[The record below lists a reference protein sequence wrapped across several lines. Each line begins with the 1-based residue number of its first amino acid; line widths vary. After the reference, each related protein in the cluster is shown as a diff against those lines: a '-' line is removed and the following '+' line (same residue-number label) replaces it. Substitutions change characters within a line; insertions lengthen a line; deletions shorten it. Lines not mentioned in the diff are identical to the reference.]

1 MKSDPTA
8 SDRDDQLA
16 RLLAQMTD
24 DAQRGLPVDID
35 RICREHPD
43 LSGEL
48 RELWG
53 AVMVAEAIGSG
64 SQTAADETDSAHDNA
79 ALSFELPCRFG
90 DYTLLAEVGRGGM
103 GVVYRARQISLN
115 REVAVKMI
123 LRGQLASDV
132 DRERFRA
139 EAEAAA
145 GLHHP
150 GIVPVYE
157 VGDIDDH
164 PFFSMKLVNG
174 RTLSQ
179 RLAEGLMLPR
189 EAAEILAAVAT
200 AVHFAHRQGVLHRD
214 LKPSNILIDQ
224 QGDPHVMDFGL
235 AKQTLATANSLTHS
249 GAILGTPSYM
259 SPEQAAGG
267 REPVGPGSDVFS
279 LGTILYQTLTG
290 RPPFQAASPVDTIL
304 MLRDQDVVPPRIV
317 NPRADRVLEIIA
329 LRCLQKPVKLRYD
342 TARALAEDLEA
353 YLNDEPIAASRGR
366 FADVVAGLFRE
377 THHATILEHWGLL
390 WMWHSL
396 VLFIACALT
405 NALQWYDFRQRWVY
419 IIVWTEGL
427 IVIDSNDRIIL
438 ANSSFATTMNTSA
451 KSLIGRKASSLN
463 WEVLQDSSTDEPY
476 PWVQALKDGNRQ
488 LGRTLALKGA
498 DGKRSIFKIN
508 TSPITGSGGKSRG
521 ALISFDDVT
530 LAEENHAE
538 MRDMLS
544 TLSRSRDDISR
555 QNRELEMLA
564 TRDPLTSCLNRRAF
578 FQEVDTHWWNA
589 DQYERELSCLMV
601 DVDHFK
607 SINDNHGHSVGD
619 SALQKVGEILRTDR
633 RDCDLVCRYGGE
645 EFCIFLPNAD
655 SEDAASVGE
664 SIRLAVEA
672 AVFDNDQVT
681 ITISIGISSRNL
693 GARDFQE
700 MIDEADQCLLVAKRN
715 GRNQVVRWDQIDE
728 YPEFGR
734 GDATKDGDERES
746 DCTSRAVLQEESI
759 PFHAVTALV
768 SALSYRDPTTA
779 DHSRRVADLCAAT
792 ADGLMSQREILVLET
807 AGMLHDIGKIGV
819 PDAIL
824 LKNSELTEEEWHI
837 MRRNERVGAEIIQT
851 TFASQKLA
859 EIVKMYRAWYGGN
872 SRHPEL
878 PIGDKI
884 PVGARILAIAD
895 AYDSMVNDRSYR
907 KGRTREEAFQEL
919 RRCTIKQFDPDLV
932 ERFMD
937 VVALRPREGESC
949 GESKAVVLNLGIQI
963 ERLADAMEKQD
974 VTGIGALA
982 SRLNMAAVK
991 HGLDE
996 VAETAGKLEA
1006 TVVAGPA
1013 HTKCIVQ

>member
-43 LSGEL
+43 LSSEL
-48 RELWG
+48 RDLWG

-64 SQTAADETDSAHDNA
+64 SLTAADETDSAHDNA

-174 RTLSQ
+174 QTLSQ

-224 QGDPHVMDFGL
+224 HGDPHVMDFGL

-304 MLRDQDVVPPRIV
+304 MLRDQDVVPPRVV

-366 FADVVAGLFRE
+366 FTDVVAGLFRE

-405 NALQWYDFRQRWVY
+405 NALQWYNFQQRWVY
-419 IIVWTEGL
+419 IIVWTVGL
-427 IVIDSNDRIIL
+427 WI
-438 ANSSFATTMNTSA
+438 
-451 KSLIGRKASSLN
+451 
-463 WEVLQDSSTDEPY
+463 W
-476 PWVQALKDGNRQ
+476 
-488 LGRTLALKGA
+488 
-498 DGKRSIFKIN
+498 
-508 TSPITGSGGKSRG
+508 
-521 ALISFDDVT
+521 
-530 LAEENHAE
+530 
-538 MRDMLS
+538 
-544 TLSRSRDDISR
+544 
-555 QNRELEMLA
+555 
-564 TRDPLTSCLNRRAF
+564 
-578 FQEVDTHWWNA
+578 
-589 DQYERELSCLMV
+589 
-601 DVDHFK
+601 
-607 SINDNHGHSVGD
+607 
-619 SALQKVGEILRTDR
+619 
-633 RDCDLVCRYGGE
+633 
-645 EFCIFLPNAD
+645 
-655 SEDAASVGE
+655 
-664 SIRLAVEA
+664 A
-672 AVFDNDQVT
+672 AVFWWLRHRIGPVT
-681 ITISIGISSRNL
+681 FVERQIAHVWAASLIAIALLFWLELVLDMPVLRLSPVL
-693 GARDFQE
+693 A
-700 MIDEADQCLLVAKRN
+700 LVA
-715 GRNQVVRWDQIDE
+715 GIVFVVKAGILSGSFYFQAAAMFLTAFAMARFPDVAHLIL
-728 YPEFGR
+728 G
-734 GDATKDGDERES
+734 T
-746 DCTSRAVLQEESI
+746 TSAVCFFVPGLKYYRQRKRAV
-759 PFHAVTALV
+759 
-768 SALSYRDPTTA
+768 
-779 DHSRRVADLCAAT
+779 
-792 ADGLMSQREILVLET
+792 G
-807 AGMLHDIGKIGV
+807 
-819 PDAIL
+819 
-824 LKNSELTEEEWHI
+824 
-837 MRRNERVGAEIIQT
+837 
-851 TFASQKLA
+851 
-859 EIVKMYRAWYGGN
+859 
-872 SRHPEL
+872 
-878 PIGDKI
+878 
-884 PVGARILAIAD
+884 
-895 AYDSMVNDRSYR
+895 
-907 KGRTREEAFQEL
+907 
-919 RRCTIKQFDPDLV
+919 
-932 ERFMD
+932 
-937 VVALRPREGESC
+937 
-949 GESKAVVLNLGIQI
+949 
-963 ERLADAMEKQD
+963 
-974 VTGIGALA
+974 
-982 SRLNMAAVK
+982 
-991 HGLDE
+991 
-996 VAETAGKLEA
+996 
-1006 TVVAGPA
+1006 
-1013 HTKCIVQ
+1013 